1 MKTAT
6 EAKKITKEIAELLP
20 GISMNVKEEM
30 LIILRWE
37 NAKKKNGEM
46 RETTDK
52 EKEPA

>member
-20 GISMNVKEEM
+20 SVSKDVKEKM

-37 NAKKKNGEM
+37 NAKQNEKKSE
-46 RETTDK
+46 EEDAK
-52 EKEPA
+52 